1 MEKESDLDYIK
12 ILKALREIP
21 FNVGR
26 NLLADFLIGEYRN
39 KSISKNKLDE
49 LSCFGAL
56 DDKEKIFSD
65 INSLISNG
73 MIEQIP
79 SDYNKFVKV
88 LRITIRGQNEI
99 VSPTLSK
106 KMLKNNVNFKINEV
120 SDEDKKIFKD
130 YDDFLKNYNDEQKKA
145 IVSNAKN
152 LLCIAGAGSG
162 KTSVLVKRI
171 EFLVTK
177 KNIEPSKILAITFT
191 RKAKHEMEQ
200 RLEKLNVSGVNIH
213 TFNSFCEKILRENE
227 SRIYGRR
234 VRVQT
239 YSDKIVAL
247 NMAISGLGLNMEEVI
262 NEYFS
267 RKQREFKT
275 ANQLIATF
283 MNDCFSVID
292 YFKTTGEKYYDFSK
306 DASPENRLNAQRIYH
321 ITNYLKEHM
330 NIQGLRDFTDQL
342 IDTISFF
349 EKNSDFIP
357 RYEHVLID
365 EYQDVNAMQVKLIKL
380 LLPKNVFAVG
390 DPRQAIFGWR
400 GSDIRFILNFNDDY
414 GSSEVIHL
422 TKNYRSSKNI
432 VNFMN
437 YSIKELGLADLQSHK
452 EHESDIKLIGFE
464 TDEEEREFVLKNI
477 LQSGLNGKEIFVLA
491 RTNRQLMEMSNV
503 MKLKGILHIVKT
515 DEQKNSEDENGD
527 GITLAT
533 IHAIKGLQA
542 KKVFVIGCNDQ
553 NFPCKASDHPAIEMV
568 KTDSYNRDE
577 EERRLFYVA
586 ISRAKESLC
595 LTYMGKKPTYFI
607 NDEMIRMCKR
617 RGAWEF

>member
-120 SDEDKKIFKD
+120 SDEDKKIFRD

-177 KNIEPSKILAITFT
+177 KNVEPSKILAITFT

-349 EKNSDFIP
+349 EKNPDFVP

-400 GSDIRFILNFNDDY
+400 GSDIRFILNFNEDY

-617 RGAWEF
+617 REVWEF